1 MLFITVKSAGA
12 EQVPKV
18 LQVVEETKRI
28 RHKAGAKDLDVLFL
42 RRLTSFFY
50 FIF

>member
-1 MLFITVKSAGA
+1 MKADAYPVLQDDAMLFISVKSAEA

-28 RHKAGAKDLDVLFL
+28 RYKAGM
-42 RRLTSFFY
+42 SQQN
-50 FIF
+50 